1 MRPALS
7 FLALTLC
14 AGMAFAWTPSPEK
27 GGPLRLPSWAAEA
40 QGLSPHVAGRLTLRV
55 SREVLPAGRNLDP
68 LQLDEVPEV
77 RDLAEEY
84 GLRGF
89 RRLIED
95 SADLDQVARDS
106 GLDLY
111 YIIDLDRGLDLRRA
125 IRRFTSLSEIDEA
138 EPDYMVRISLVPTD
152 TYYSQ
157 QWAHNNTGQADSWPY
172 GYDVGTPDCDID
184 SPQAWDIST
193 GSTDITIAIIDTGVD
208 LDHPDLAAK
217 IVAGYDWVN
226 GDSVPQDDNDH
237 GSACAGIAAA
247 IGDNGTGVAGVDFNA
262 RIMPLKTLDQYG
274 SGYTSDSAAAVNWAR
289 THGADVISM
298 SFGSDSYYS
307 PMNTAI
313 NNANSAGIVC
323 AGAAGNDNE
332 ASLDYPAA
340 YSNCLSVGAISPCN
354 ERKNPSSCD
363 GEYWWGSNYG
373 TGLDVMAP
381 GPLLYST
388 NSTGGYMTDMS
399 GTSGATPHAAGVA
412 ALIKSVNNTLTANE
426 IKDIIRNS
434 CDDFDGGGWDS
445 ETGYGRLNAHQAL
458 LDTPGSNPCE
468 DDYTGPA
475 IVHTPLPDTEE
486 TAVPYPV
493 EAEVTD
499 ECGVD
504 HVDLNW
510 RVDGGGWN
518 TEAMVNSAGDT
529 WESSIPAQPT
539 GSFIEYELLAVDAS
553 PQANETSESHSF
565 TILDPC
571 DSDFEGP
578 FLLHSPELQDTYD
591 TVGPYAATFYIS
603 DECGLYSVSFVYR
616 VDGGG
621 WTGADINNIY
631 DTTWLALIPGQPGG
645 SFVEYQVTAID
656 NSPQYN
662 VTQDSWSFNVLD
674 ACDSDVTGPAIV
686 HTPLEDTEEN
696 AAPYPVTADVTDE
709 CGVDHVDLNWRVDGG
724 GWTNDALVN
733 TVGDTWDGS
742 IPAQPTGSFIEYEL
756 VAVDGSPQAN
766 QTSESHSFTILDP
779 CDSDTVEPTL
789 VHDPLLEDTYDTVG
803 PYDAYFTIADDCG
816 LSEVTC
822 RFRVDGGGW
831 TGIAIT
837 NLFDDTWLVEI
848 PGQPEGSF
856 VEYEVTAVDDSP
868 NLNTAQDMW
877 SFNVLITPTLDPPVV
892 QIEYLGA
899 NQVQL
904 SWDPVQDAT
913 AYRVYESNA
922 GYGTF
927 VEILETTE
935 TSAIIDTA
943 GDTQKYYTV
952 TAVN

>member
-1 MRPALS
+1 
-7 FLALTLC
+7 
-14 AGMAFAWTPSPEK
+14 
-27 GGPLRLPSWAAEA
+27 
-40 QGLSPHVAGRLTLRV
+40 
-55 SREVLPAGRNLDP
+55 
-68 LQLDEVPEV
+68 
-77 RDLAEEY
+77 
-84 GLRGF
+84 
-89 RRLIED
+89 
-95 SADLDQVARDS
+95 
-106 GLDLY
+106 
-111 YIIDLDRGLDLRRA
+111 
-125 IRRFTSLSEIDEA
+125 
-138 EPDYMVRISLVPTD
+138 
-152 TYYSQ
+152 
-157 QWAHNNTGQADSWPY
+157 
-172 GYDVGTPDCDID
+172 
-184 SPQAWDIST
+184 
-193 GSTDITIAIIDTGVD
+193 
-208 LDHPDLAAK
+208 
-217 IVAGYDWVN
+217 
-226 GDSVPQDDNDH
+226 
-237 GSACAGIAAA
+237 
-247 IGDNGTGVAGVDFNA
+247 
-262 RIMPLKTLDQYG
+262 
-274 SGYTSDSAAAVNWAR
+274 
-289 THGADVISM
+289 
-298 SFGSDSYYS
+298 
-307 PMNTAI
+307 
-313 NNANSAGIVC
+313 
-323 AGAAGNDNE
+323 
-332 ASLDYPAA
+332 
-340 YSNCLSVGAISPCN
+340 
-354 ERKNPSSCD
+354 
-363 GEYWWGSNYG
+363 
-373 TGLDVMAP
+373 
-381 GPLLYST
+381 
-388 NSTGGYMTDMS
+388 
-399 GTSGATPHAAGVA
+399 
-412 ALIKSVNNTLTANE
+412 
-426 IKDIIRNS
+426 
-434 CDDFDGGGWDS
+434 
-445 ETGYGRLNAHQAL
+445 
-458 LDTPGSNPCE
+458 
-468 DDYTGPA
+468 
-475 IVHTPLPDTEE
+475 
-486 TAVPYPV
+486 
-493 EAEVTD
+493 
-499 ECGVD
+499 
-504 HVDLNW
+504 
-510 RVDGGGWN
+510 
-518 TEAMVNSAGDT
+518 MVNSAGDT

-766 QTSESHSFTILDP
+766 QTCESHSFTILDP